1 VSTLYYIVRGPGGAP
16 ATSGGLQL
24 DVSVGRLNLVMSESA
39 VATAGEQMSNCALYY
54 TAWLRAQI
62 FRLRFQIFCK
72 TRENNGCAGA
82 CTELHQVPSL
92 NVMEWI
98 SNTMETD
105 IQLHST
111 YTFSSYLAENEPEQ
125 LRPYIRLQT
134 DPNVRFSAP
143 YLVGTAVL
151 SPE

>member
-1 VSTLYYIVRGPGGAP
+1 MSTLYYIVRGQRGAQ

-24 DVSVGRLNLVMSESA
+24 DVSVGRLNLVMSVRA
-39 VATAGEQMSNCALYY
+39 VAAAGEQMSNCVLYY

-72 TRENNGCAGA
+72 TREYNGCAGA

-98 SNTMETD
+98 SDTMDTG
-105 IQLHST
+105 IRLHST
-111 YTFSSYLAENEPEQ
+111 YTFSSYLAENEKEQ
-125 LRPYIRLQT
+125 LSPYIRSQIG
-134 DPNVRFSAP
+134 PNVRFSAP
-143 YLVGTAVL
+143 YPVGTEVL
-151 SPE
+151 SPG